1 MPAKAI
7 PEVPPEPSPRQV
19 WQRETTELGG
29 VPAVIYKPATSAG
42 VVLVSHGIGE
52 DRDSYRW
59 LGERLAAAGFTAVHL
74 THRGTDREVL
84 ERGYRHLYRATKDKE
99 NWIRRPR
106 EVTAVLDALGVDRAA
121 IFGHSAGAFTAFAA
135 AGLRSP
141 EGASLADPRVK
152 VIVPMSMPKIP
163 AHDYSAI
170 DIPVLNITGTCDTSL
185 IYFTF
190 PKHRRIPFQSKPGQH
205 LLTFRG
211 VSHNTFSASAGDP
224 HQDEIATA
232 VIAFLRGYFLGD
244 PDARRWFEDPGSTPA
259 LTLERN

>member
-7 PEVPPEPSPRQV
+7 ASIPADSSPPRQ
-19 WQRETTELGG
+19 WQRRTTDLGG
-29 VPAVIYKPATSAG
+29 VPVTIYEPAQSSG

-52 DRDSYRW
+52 DRDSYQW
-59 LGERLAAAGFTAVHL
+59 LGERLAASGFTAVHL

-84 ERGYRHLYRATKDKE
+84 ELGYRHLYRATKEKE

-106 EVTAVLDALGVDRAA
+106 EVSAVLDALGVDRAA
-121 IFGHSAGAFTAFAA
+121 VVGHSAGAFTAFAA

-141 EGASLADPRVK
+141 DGLSLADPRVK

-163 AHDYSAI
+163 GLDYSAVNV
-170 DIPVLNITGTCDTSL
+170 PVLNVTGTCDTSL
-185 IYFTF
+185 IYLTF
-190 PKHRRIPFQSKPGQH
+190 PRHRRLPFQARPGQH
-205 LLTFRG
+205 LLTLRG
-211 VSHNTFSASAGDP
+211 VNHNTFSASAGDP

-232 VIAFLRGYFLGD
+232 VIAFLRAFLLGD
-244 PDARRWFEDPGSTPA
+244 AEALRWFEDPGSTPA